1 MNSNDIEFLFSAM
14 SPDILVDTSSG
25 VDALLRK
32 WNLLTHWFPDVSIQ
46 VKQLKQTAEHS
57 IVALTTISFTITA
70 SAIRG
75 AFPHLFEAREGSRC
89 AQVAARLRDKH
100 LVLTGSVRFDW
111 DMKSKQV
118 ILLHHQV
125 DMVSVLVR
133 LLDDLEDVVLVFD
146 GANITPE
153 CVVHDGTCS
162 VQQHQLLKFTEIVVE
177 ENSYQVESATASAGA
192 TGGEKESATVKGQ
205 KEFATLSRVVADVK
219 SVKKESKTESK
230 TSKEAKSD
238 ATDKSKDK

>member
-1 MNSNDIEFLFSAM
+1 ML
-14 SPDILVDTSSG
+14 G
-25 VDALLRK
+25 GRYR
-32 WNLLTHWFPDVSIQ
+32 WFPDVSIQ

-57 IVALTTISFTITA
+57 IVALTPISFTITA

-118 ILLHHQV
+118 TLLHHQV

-162 VQQHQLLKFTEIVVE
+162 VQQHQLLKL
-177 ENSYQVESATASAGA
+177 SATASAGA
-192 TGGEKESATVKGQ
+192 TGGEKESATVNGQ

>member
-1 MNSNDIEFLFSAM
+1 M

-32 WNLLTHWFPDVSIQ
+32 WNLLTQWFPDVSIQ

-70 SAIRG
+70 SAIR
-75 AFPHLFEAREGSRC
+75 
-89 AQVAARLRDKH
+89 
-100 LVLTGSVRFDW
+100 GSVRFDW

-153 CVVHDGTCS
+153 CVVHDAS
-162 VQQHQLLKFTEIVVE
+162 STEIGLPVVE

>member
-1 MNSNDIEFLFSAM
+1 M

-32 WNLLTHWFPDVSIQ
+32 WNLLTQWFPDVSIQ

-153 CVVHDGTCS
+153 CVVHDAS
-162 VQQHQLLKFTEIVVE
+162 STEIGLPVVE